1 MCCGHAAA
9 RIKSQGT
16 TALSLSLSPPLFS
29 TPPIN
34 PLDIPYSRFSFF
46 SPCNSPPTMAQV
58 SSRKEKER
66 ERAPGN
72 HHSRKENNT
81 RDARATVGP
90 LPPLPLPSLANRD
103 SNSSF
108 RDARDFLYAPAT
120 FSNWNLPQRGWI
132 VHGQDYRG
140 LSIVEREICI
150 RGARIVSSGWREME
164 EWNFV
169 FSAIFK
175 FQ

>member
-120 FSNWNLPQRGWI
+120 FSNWNLPQRGVNRAWP
-132 VHGQDYRG
+132 G
-140 LSIVEREICI
+140 LSIVEREVCI
-150 RGARIVSSGWREME
+150 RGARIVSSG
-164 EWNFV
+164 
-169 FSAIFK
+169 
-175 FQ
+175 

>member
-46 SPCNSPPTMAQV
+46 SPCNSSPTMARV

-66 ERAPGN
+66 ERELRGIT
-72 HHSRKENNT
+72 T
-81 RDARATVGP
+81 RGRRIILGMHVPP

-120 FSNWNLPQRGWI
+120 FSNWNLPQRGVNRAWP
-132 VHGQDYRG
+132 G
-140 LSIVEREICI
+140 LSIVEREVCI
-150 RGARIVSSGWREME
+150 RGARIVSSG
-164 EWNFV
+164 
-169 FSAIFK
+169 
-175 FQ
+175 